1 MGFNWAAGN
10 FSDFVSESF
19 VIEEWDIGE
28 LVLLQEVGE
37 GWVAWSDGAWE
48 DWDGVDVFGNQI
60 FKLGARHMVWLIKL
74 LLVLVILHN
83 IIFRETVEYEIMT
96 VLTSLIKKKY

>member
-1 MGFNWAAGN
+1 
-10 FSDFVSESF
+10 
-19 VIEEWDIGE
+19 
-28 LVLLQEVGE
+28 
-37 GWVAWSDGAWE
+37 
-48 DWDGVDVFGNQI
+48 
-60 FKLGARHMVWLIKL
+60 MVWLIKL